1 VAVRVI
7 RTAVLLDG
15 MRLGMVIFLKSV
27 LFAKTLID
35 PVLNQMNTVKTNATT
50 KKNTEAIIAAAVTA
64 LMLKIF

>member
-1 VAVRVI
+1 MAVRVI